1 MVNDNLNAKY
11 AAPKKKYAPNKV
23 PPCQREKAAKEVMGE
38 LRPQLENNTVRCG
51 AGEYT
56 KGVGLDNAR
65 NVKGPPL

>member
-1 MVNDNLNAKY
+1 MGIDYVIELDCG
-11 AAPKKKYAPNKV
+11 PKRV
-23 PPCQREKAAKEVMGE
+23 LDMDE

-56 KGVGLDNAR
+56 KGVGLNNAR